1 MAVEAND
8 GAQKLGSEL
17 QIASTKLKGDVYFN
31 GTRYSRRVL
40 IS

>member
-1 MAVEAND
+1 VAVDAND